1 MHLMMRGAD
10 EDAPEH
16 AAERNPHVRMLD
28 VGVNEQHQDDVRIRQ
43 LIGGLAEHVVAET
56 VGDRG
61 RDREDVGEDPGAD
74 RMHAEIREG
83 GQYFGVVVHFV
94 EFSQQPHLVAEPVIE
109 PVAELVG
116 EMPWR

>member
-43 LIGGLAEHVVAET
+43 LIGGLAEYVVAQT

-61 RDREDVGEDPGAD
+61 RDRENVGEDPGAD

-83 GQYFGVVVHFV
+83 GVSTLALWCTLWNSPSSGTLWL
-94 EFSQQPHLVAEPVIE
+94 SQ
-109 PVAELVG
+109 
-116 EMPWR
+116 